1 MEQKAAVNTN
11 VGMSEYTNPGPVENS
26 IYVPSHDQK
35 GQVTIQTV
43 GGDVDAGKLTDLEYF
58 QNKLFGALRVPKA
71 YFGITDDGAG
81 FNGGQSLAIISSR
94 YAKLVK
100 RIQATLCQLVTDILN
115 LRLLDRGLSK
125 WVNKFN
131 VKMQAPTTQEEIDRR
146 DNLSSKVQIVS
157 DVMNLVN
164 EIEDQKAKLEI
175 LKSLLSN
182 VITNDEIIS
191 IIQGVIDELEEQ
203 GTEEQVPGNT
213 PENEFG
219 GEPAVGGARNSAF
232 GSMSDVGGAVSEEEP
247 GEVGG
252 EEAPEGGEV
261 VAQPELPSPSDLGI
275 GDLSDNTTEI

>member
-1 MEQKAAVNTN
+1 
-11 VGMSEYTNPGPVENS
+11 
-26 IYVPSHDQK
+26 
-35 GQVTIQTV
+35 
-43 GGDVDAGKLTDLEYF
+43 
-58 QNKLFGALRVPKA
+58 
-71 YFGITDDGAG
+71 
-81 FNGGQSLAIISSR
+81 
-94 YAKLVK
+94 
-100 RIQATLCQLVTDILN
+100 
-115 LRLLDRGLSK
+115 
-125 WVNKFN
+125 
-131 VKMQAPTTQEEIDRR
+131 MQAPTTQEEIDRR